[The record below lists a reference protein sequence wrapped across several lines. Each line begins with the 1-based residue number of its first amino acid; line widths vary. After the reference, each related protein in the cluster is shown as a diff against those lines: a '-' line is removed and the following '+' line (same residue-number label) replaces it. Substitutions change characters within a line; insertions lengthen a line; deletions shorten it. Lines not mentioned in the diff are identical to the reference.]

1 MCTRPR
7 PAACS
12 AHGKVCSVGA
22 GMSKL
27 LPIEEAADYL
37 GVPVAV
43 LRHLRAHR
51 LVPVVRFGKR
61 IYFRPEDLD
70 KLVEARLEPAMRG
83 PLAPARKSRFA

>member
-1 MCTRPR
+1 
-7 PAACS
+7 
-12 AHGKVCSVGA
+12 
-22 GMSKL
+22 MSKL

-37 GVPVAV
+37 GVPVAA

-70 KLVEARLEPAMRG
+70 RLVEARLEPAMRG
-83 PLAPARKSRFA
+83 PLATPKPLRRLAPQ